1 MGKIPSPYK
10 IKDMVKAEKVFS
22 PQEFVELM
30 TGKTVLFSKDDTV
43 AEIEAVLKL
52 NLDEE
57 LWNYPLSEIDHIVEN
72 NLNVVLV
79 DVSGHNNKGEWVNE
93 VRWFEVTEDFT
104 DTSADMSVT
113 TVCYGESRHWE
124 SREEAKAFFLDCMMA
139 SEGSEQ
145 QRYTTIYSK
154 LCEGFAVCDDDE

>member
-1 MGKIPSPYK
+1 
-10 IKDMVKAEKVFS
+10 MVKSEKVFS

-52 NLDEE
+52 NVDGD

-72 NLNVVLV
+72 DLNVVLV
-79 DVSGHNNKGEWVNE
+79 DVSGHNKDGKWVNE
-93 VRWFEVTEDFT
+93 VRWFEVTDEF
-104 DTSADMSVT
+104 SENAEDMSVT
-113 TVCYGESRHWE
+113 TVCYGESRQWN

-145 QRYTTIYSK
+145 GRYATIYSK